1 MKMTPGKIYGIEG
14 CNGSGKTMLM
24 RVIAGLIFPTKGQV
38 YIHDAPLGA
47 ASEYPV
53 TLGILIENPA
63 FLNSYYG
70 FDNLK
75 ILASIRQKIGAET
88 IRQCLADVG
97 LDPDDRRKYRKYSL
111 GMKQRLGIAS
121 AILEQPDI
129 LILDEPVNALDQDGV
144 ALVRELILREKAR
157 GALVILSCHDHGFLE
172 SVSDEMYHM
181 NEGRC
186 RTEVL
191 GHEKKLK
198 NISLGCLCWRFVSA
212 SA

>member
-38 YIHDAPLGA
+38 YIHGAPLGA

-63 FLNSYYG
+63 FLNSYSG

-88 IRQCLADVG
+88 IRQRLADVG

-144 ALVRELILREKAR
+144 ALVRELILREKTR
-157 GALVILSCHDHGFLE
+157 GALVILSCHDHAFLE

-181 NEGRC
+181 KDGRC
-186 RTEVL
+186 WPD
-191 GHEKKLK
+191 G
-198 NISLGCLCWRFVSA
+198 GA
-212 SA
+212 GA

>member
-38 YIHDAPLGA
+38 YIHDAPRGA
-47 ASEYPV
+47 ASEYPI

-63 FLNSYYG
+63 FLNSYSG

-129 LILDEPVNALDQDGV
+129 LILDESVNALDQDGV

-157 GALVILSCHDHGFLE
+157 GALVILSCHDHAFLE

-181 NEGRC
+181 KDGRC
-186 RTEVL
+186 WPD
-191 GHEKKLK
+191 G
-198 NISLGCLCWRFVSA
+198 GA
-212 SA
+212 GA